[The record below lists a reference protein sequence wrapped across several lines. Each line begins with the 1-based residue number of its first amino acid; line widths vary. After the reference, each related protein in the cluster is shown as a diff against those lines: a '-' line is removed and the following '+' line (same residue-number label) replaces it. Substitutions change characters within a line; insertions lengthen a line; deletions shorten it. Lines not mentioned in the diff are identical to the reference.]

1 MDEEE
6 LLRLGYPIQGS
17 MYDIGKEL
25 SNSLPDTIFGDNFE
39 LDPLRM
45 YKVGARALKAGST
58 GGMIGGIGGL
68 LPYVL
73 PQLLNMLQPEGPGM
87 WGSRTGGIMGIP
99 QEQPSNFEEAV
110 QMGMIPDTEWDQGGP
125 VSVERPGYSR
135 QSPASAGSRMR
146 FTPPMRRIRGY

>member
-25 SNSLPDTIFGDNFE
+25 SNLLPDTIFGDNFE
-39 LDPLRM
+39 LDPLKM
-45 YKVGARALKAGST
+45 T

-135 QSPASAGSRMR
+135 QSPASAGSRLR
-146 FTPPMRRIRGY
+146 CTPPMRRIRGY

>member
-25 SNSLPDTIFGDNFE
+25 SISLPDTIFGDNFE
-39 LDPLRM
+39 LDPLKM
-45 YKVGARALKAGST
+45 T